1 MTGTSAPRRRRILLA
16 TDLTC
21 RCDRA
26 LDRAVNLSQ
35 ELNAELVA
43 AHVANS
49 PSTLQ
54 HRLESGGRSWR
65 NIPDPLARARRQL
78 ERYLGAV
85 PASARGIVEEGDP
98 AEKLVEIAERE
109 QCDLIVT
116 GTGDGRTFNSVLLGS
131 TINRVLRAVAIPILT
146 VHDRPIGS
154 YRNIAVASDFSDA
167 SFQAL
172 EKAAALFPQ
181 GNFTLFHAYDLPF
194 GGFIMDRDIA
204 REMRSIEEDVTAKF
218 LKDGRIPPAL
228 KGKLVVEIGHGSP
241 DALLG
246 DFVEDKGVELT
257 VIGSHGRGAAFDV
270 LIGSTAKRL
279 IEALEGD
286 LLIVRYQAPDDEQP
300 SPSANGLV

>member
-1 MTGTSAPRRRRILLA
+1 MTRILAPRPCRILLA

-26 LDRAVNLSQ
+26 LDRAVQLSQ

-43 AHVANS
+43 AYVADPHNTARYHLDS
-49 PSTLQ
+49 S
-54 HRLESGGRSWR
+54 RRSWR
-65 NIPDPLARARRQL
+65 KIPDPLERKRWQL

-85 PASARGIVEEGDP
+85 PANARGIVVEGDA

-109 QCDLIVT
+109 KCDLIVT
-116 GTGDGRTFNSVLLGS
+116 GTGNGRTFNSVLLGS
-131 TINRVLRAVAIPILT
+131 TINRVLRAVAIPILA
-146 VHDRPIGS
+146 VHDRPAGA

-181 GNFTLFHAYDLPF
+181 GDFTLFHAYDLPF

-204 REMRSIEEDVTAKF
+204 NEMRSIEKDVTAAF
-218 LKDGRIPPAL
+218 LKDGRIPSTL
-228 KGKLVVEIGHGSP
+228 RGKLIIEIGHGSP

-246 DFVEDKGVELT
+246 DFVEDKGMELT
-257 VIGSHGRGAAFDV
+257 VIGSHGRGAAFDA

-279 IEALEGD
+279 VDTLEGD
-286 LLIVRYQAPDDEQP
+286 LLIVRYQAPSDEP
-300 SPSANGLV
+300 PSASADGAV